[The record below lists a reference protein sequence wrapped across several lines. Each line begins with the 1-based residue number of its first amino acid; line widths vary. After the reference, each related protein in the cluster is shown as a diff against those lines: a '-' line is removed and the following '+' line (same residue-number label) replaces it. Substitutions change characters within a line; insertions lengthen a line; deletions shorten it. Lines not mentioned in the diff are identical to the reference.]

1 MTEPRDIIARGRTL
15 TGRKLLQAIEGA
27 STEIVGGRGII
38 VNSVA
43 GKAVVSLKGR
53 PIIPKVRSDII
64 IALIT
69 GSDEI
74 AANRW
79 RYTWAEAEMDPVAPS
94 PPDDFNWSIL
104 AGGRSSSE
112 LGEAF
117 NRYELRHN
125 AFFALGHV
133 LLTSLPGDVTVLPVN
148 SGELVELTEYTSTP
162 DVPADKDD
170 EPEVFKAVWFD
181 RPNGANVMCT
191 PLSILEPP
199 PTIGGQALAVL
210 S

>member
-27 STEIVGGRGII
+27 STQVVGGRGVI
-38 VNSVA
+38 VTSVA

-53 PIIPKVRSDII
+53 PIIPKVRSGII

-94 PPDDFNWSIL
+94 QPTDFNWSIL

-148 SGELVELTEYTSTP
+148 GGELVELTEYTSTGDSND
-162 DVPADKDD
+162 DV
-170 EPEVFKAVWFD
+170 FQAVWFE
-181 RPNGANVMCT
+181 RTNGVDVTC
-191 PLSILEPP
+191 PKPDPP
-199 PTIGGQALAVL
+199 PAPLPGTLIAEFEL
-210 S
+210 

>member
-1 MTEPRDIIARGRTL
+1 MTEPRDIIARGKTL

-27 STEIVGGRGII
+27 STQVVGGRGVI
-38 VNSVA
+38 VTSVA

-53 PIIPKVRSDII
+53 PIIPKVRSGII

-94 PPDDFNWSIL
+94 PPTDFTWSIL
-104 AGGRSSSE
+104 AGGRSSST

-117 NRYELRHN
+117 NRYELRHTDLV
-125 AFFALGHV
+125 ALGGV
-133 LLTSLPGDVTVLPVN
+133 TIASLPADLMVLPVPVD
-148 SGELVELTEYTSTP
+148 ELVELTEYTSTADAAG
-162 DVPADKDD
+162 DV
-170 EPEVFKAVWFD
+170 FRAVWFD
-181 RPNGANVMCT
+181 RPNGVEVTCA
-191 PLSILEPP
+191 LPP
-199 PTIGGQALAVL
+199 KDPPKGAASPGPRLAVI